1 MELPKGFSS
10 DVAPQRHQ
18 TGREPAAASSEWYGV
33 ALPLAL
39 ILCFV
44 VGLGM
49 GLYAL
54 FSLRQAMTQERG
66 ATLAGTAA
74 DVADRLDSLLFERYV
89 DIRALADHAVLRN
102 GTPDAQSGVLRRYQ
116 EVSNDYAWLSL
127 TDAQG
132 RVVAASSETFR
143 GRDMSGEDWFLAV
156 SETERVHLGR
166 AQQAPEA
173 GGRSRIGVTFSA
185 PVSGQDG
192 EFLGVVTGWVALDHL
207 RAVIDEGGNARY
219 GSRDGE
225 SLNWLLL
232 DQNGTIL
239 SESGDQ
245 EWHGQ
250 PAINLLDL
258 KVPSVVRAAM
268 GEPGAQGFIEEPHYR
283 RLSPVVTGY
292 ARTPSYR
299 SFLGFDWTVLVPRD
313 RAQVYAPIDRLVW
326 ALGGVGLLLIV
337 PLTGF
342 GLWAS
347 RRLLR
352 DIAQRKL
359 AEQRLDDL
367 AYYDPLTGL
376 PNRRLFMDLLVQAL
390 ARGRRTDRL
399 VAVLFLD
406 LDRFKLVNDSLGHGV
421 GDILLKTIAHRL
433 SGCVRATDT
442 VSRLGGDEFTL
453 ILEDLN
459 GAEDAARIAQKVL
472 DAVAVPVMLE
482 GHEVFV
488 AGSVGIA
495 LYPTDHEDRD
505 ALIKSADT
513 AMYSAKEEGG
523 VFRFYAA
530 DMNTRSFE
538 RLKLETGL
546 RHAIQ
551 RQEFVLH
558 YQPLVDFQVGTM
570 VGVEALVRW
579 QHPERGML
587 SPDKFI
593 PLAEE
598 TGLIVPLGE
607 WVLRTACAQI
617 KAWQA
622 GGFPHLRVAVN
633 LSRRQFQQKNLVESV
648 ARILW
653 ETGLDPRS
661 LELELTESLLI
672 QDAEGTIA
680 MLKAL
685 HGMGIRLS
693 IDDFGA
699 EYSSLGYLKRLPIN
713 TLKIDQSFVRDIATN
728 ANDASITRAIIT
740 LGHCLNLNV
749 VAEGVE
755 TEGQAAFLRAQRCN
769 EMQGYYF
776 SHALAPD
783 SLGQLLASW
792 KPGLVGRAPDSTKG
806 NALTS
811 A

>member
-1 MELPKGFSS
+1 LEPSKRFSS
-10 DVAPQRHQ
+10 EAASQRPQA
-18 TGREPAAASSEWYGV
+18 GRESAGAPSEWYGV

-44 VGLGM
+44 VGLAV

-116 EVSNDYAWLSL
+116 EVSNEYVWLSL

-132 RVVAASSETFR
+132 HVVAASSEAFR

-166 AQQAPEA
+166 AQRASEA
-173 GGRSRIGVTFSA
+173 GGRIGVTFSA

-192 EFLGVVTGWVALDHL
+192 EFLGVLTGWVALDRL
-207 RAVIDEGGNARY
+207 RATIDEGANVRY

-225 SLNWLLL
+225 SLSWLLL
-232 DQNGTIL
+232 DQNGMIL
-239 SESGDQ
+239 SESG
-245 EWHGQ
+245 GQ
-250 PAINLLDL
+250 DLPGRSAVNLLDL
-258 KVPSVVRAAM
+258 KVPSVVRAA
-268 GEPGAQGFIEEPHYR
+268 GDEPGAQGFVEEPHYR
-283 RLSPVVTGY
+283 RQSPVVTGY

-313 RAQVYAPIDRLVW
+313 RDQVYAPIDRLVW
-326 ALGGVGLLLIV
+326 AVGGVGLLLIV

-342 GLWAS
+342 GLWAC
-347 RRLLR
+347 RRLLQ

-390 ARGRRTDRL
+390 ARARRTDRL

-421 GDILLKTIAHRL
+421 GDILLKTIAGRL
-433 SGCVRATDT
+433 SNSVRATDT
-442 VSRLGGDEFTL
+442 VSRLGGDEFTV
-453 ILEDLN
+453 ILEDLS

-472 DAVAVPVMLE
+472 DAVAVPVMLD

-530 DMNTRSFE
+530 EMNSRSFE
-538 RLKLETGL
+538 RFTLETDL

-558 YQPLVDFQVGTM
+558 YQPLVDFRVGTM

-579 QHPERGML
+579 QHPERGLL

-607 WVLRTACAQI
+607 WVLRTACAQT
-617 KAWQA
+617 KVWQR

-633 LSRRQFQQKNLVESV
+633 LSRRQFQQKNLVETV
-648 ARILW
+648 ARVLQ

-680 MLKAL
+680 MLKVL

-728 ANDASITRAIIT
+728 ANDASITKAIIT

-783 SLGQLLASW
+783 SLGQLLESW
-792 KPGLVGRAPDSTKG
+792 KPGLVGRAPDSTQG